1 MKPTEEDELKDI
13 ISEYFDGLEVNMNRM
28 VTIGDLH
35 KRVVDHEFK
44 REKKIHS
51 IAFRKIRLV

>member
-44 REKKIHS
+44 DISDKY
-51 IAFRKIRLV
+51 FN